1 MLAEYSRA
9 HLQLA
14 AQQKLSGYSEA
25 QPAEMLV
32 LAAGF
37 AIDLL
42 IEGYLSLLEGC
53 LSYLYHNQLSSIYS
67 DVISNYCAKMSFDS
81 FRNRTADAEPNIH

>member
-1 MLAEYSRA
+1 VEYSRA

-14 AQQKLSGYSEA
+14 AQQKLSGYSEV

-37 AIDLL
+37 VIDLL
-42 IEGYLSLLEGC
+42 VEGYLSLLEGY
-53 LSYLYHNQLSSIYS
+53 LS
-67 DVISNYCAKMSFDS
+67 
-81 FRNRTADAEPNIH
+81 